1 MADRIPELFAGLI
14 DDAALFPPGN
24 APMVDAVPAHATHRD
39 AWYADLVGPFLC
51 TDTRLPE
58 LQRELTTNDR
68 TAPVDLGLL
77 VTGGAGA
84 IGPALT
90 WVGSDHR
97 LDLRTVEIALRDEP
111 DLARNVRRIDLAFE
125 ADGDA
130 NLHSDTTIAIEIP
143 LTEGWERALDALAEC
158 GHRAKLR
165 TGGIDTG
172 ADGGWHGPDETDVA
186 RFVLACLDRELPFK
200 CTAGLH
206 HAVRHTTA
214 DGTEQHGFANVLVA
228 TRAALDGA
236 GEADLVQLLADRDAE
251 SVIEELRG
259 VTPSTRQWFTSYGS
273 CSIDEPLEE
282 LRAFG
287 MFDAGAT

>member
-1 MADRIPELFAGLI
+1 MGAMVPALFAGLI

-24 APMVDAVPAHATHRD
+24 APMAEAVPAHAEHRK

-58 LQRELTTNDR
+58 LQRVLEKSDTLD
-68 TAPVDLGLL
+68 VGLL

-84 IGPALT
+84 IRPALT
-90 WVGSDHR
+90 WVERDSR
-97 LDLRTVEIALRDEP
+97 LVLKTVEIALRDEP
-111 DLARNVRRIDLAFE
+111 DLARNAQRIALAFDS
-125 ADGDA
+125 AGLPDD
-130 NLHSDTTIAIEIP
+130 IP
-143 LTEGWERALDALAEC
+143 VAVEVPRTSGWERALDALAET

-165 TGGIDTG
+165 TGGVQ
-172 ADGGWHGPDETDVA
+172 AEPAASGWQGPDEAEVA

-206 HAVRHTTA
+206 HAVRHTA
-214 DGTEQHGFANVLVA
+214 DDGTEQHGFGNILIA
-228 TRAALDGA
+228 TRAGLDG
-236 GEADLVQLLADRDAE
+236 GTEDDLVRLLAERDSTTMAAK
-251 SVIEELRG
+251 LRE

-273 CSIDEPLEE
+273 CSIDEPLDE

-287 MFDAGAT
+287 VLDAGE